1 MAILAQ
7 GFWHEQSLF
16 SVFGIE
22 SNGKN
27 CGMCKSLSN
36 WFVKLGGMGFLII
49 GLGCSDRHRFSHT
62 THGPWC
68 TFGMQSAWNVPWWKG
83 LSQIKPKKIIVMALI
98 WNTINFKLIGSI
110 SI

>member
-16 SVFGIE
+16 SVFGME

-36 WFVKLGGMGFLII
+36 WFVKLDGMGFLII
-49 GLGCSDRHRFSHT
+49 GLGWCCTGIDFHTLHMVPGAPLVCSRH
-62 THGPWC
+62 
-68 TFGMQSAWNVPWWKG
+68 GMYPGGKVYLKSN
-83 LSQIKPKKIIVMALI
+83 LKKYLL
-98 WNTINFKLIGSI
+98 WL
-110 SI
+110 